1 MTNKE
6 RIIELSNEA
15 KNLIME
21 FYEDQMVLCGGDN
34 VLEYIKSTE
43 DGRQITVRERDCED
57 TEYDLPCIASTLR
70 YTLRG
75 IGPCGSGFYEALDYA
90 KSEVEDEYKNMD
102 KDEYIQYVGRLYY
115 LGERAEEIY
124 ARLQEIEKEAEEIWE

>member
-6 RIIELSNEA
+6 RMIELSNEA

-43 DGRQITVRERDCED
+43 DGRQITVRERDCEN

-90 KSEVEDEYKNMD
+90 KSEVEDEYKNMA
-102 KDEYIQYVGRLYY
+102 KDEYIQYVGSLYY